1 MGTTAA
7 GSDAVNRAGD
17 WPDLARTPWEDSRD
31 TLHLWTQI
39 VGKVRLGAEPMV
51 NHWWQVPLYVSA
63 RGLTTRLMSVG
74 HRGLEI
80 EFDFISHRLAFRTTD
95 GEARS
100 VALEP
105 RSVADFYRAVRST
118 LADLDLPV
126 EIYPRPD
133 EIEDPIPFVRDE
145 LHRSY
150 DAEAV
155 HRYWLALV
163 QAHRVMVKFR
173 SGFIGKVSPV
183 HYFWGAPDLA
193 VTRFS
198 GRTAPKHPGGAPNL
212 PDWVQQ
218 EAYSHEVSSCGFWP
232 GGPTGASFY
241 SYAYPTPDGFAE
253 WPVEPAE
260 AFFDPTLGEF
270 ILPYGSVRQSSDP
283 DEMVLRFFNS
293 TYEAAAELAHWD
305 RPALEASW

>member
-1 MGTTAA
+1 MGIRAT
-7 GSDAVNRAGD
+7 GSDTVSRAGD
-17 WPDLARTPWEDSRD
+17 WPDLALTPWEDSRD

-63 RGLTTRLMSVG
+63 RGLTTRLMSIG

-80 EFDFISHRLAFRTTD
+80 EFDFISHLLAFRTTD
-95 GEARS
+95 GETRS

-133 EIEDPIPFVRDE
+133 EIEDPIPFERDE

-150 DAEAV
+150 DAGAV

-163 QAHRVMVKFR
+163 QAHRVMVQFR

-183 HYFWGAPDLA
+183 HYFWGSTRAECPTSPTGCLRRPTATRSAVAASGPAGPPAPRS
-193 VTRFS
+193 TRTPIRRRTGLPS
-198 GRTAPKHPGGAPNL
+198 GRSSRPRPSSIRP
-212 PDWVQQ
+212 W
-218 EAYSHEVSSCGFWP
+218 VSSSS
-232 GGPTGASFY
+232 PTGRCASR
-241 SYAYPTPDGFAE
+241 AIPT
-253 WPVEPAE
+253 
-260 AFFDPTLGEF
+260 
-270 ILPYGSVRQSSDP
+270 R
-283 DEMVLRFFNS
+283 
-293 TYEAAAELAHWD
+293 
-305 RPALEASW
+305 